1 MRRQIKGNVMF
12 RTIVAAVLALTV
24 TAIPVAAKPVKPVVI
39 GYIPTFKDYRPTL
52 DVIDMSKLTHINI
65 SFVNP
70 DAQGRFVN
78 GDLLACSDGYA
89 PDGGM
94 TPAADIRNIVAK
106 AHKHGVKV
114 LVSLGGGTLPK
125 CTGDWLDLLSDEK
138 RATTVASLVKFA
150 EDFDLDGIDVD
161 LEWETLTA
169 IDKAGR
175 YVPFTEELNKA
186 LDKRGLLLTC
196 ATASN
201 PGGMIPIGS
210 IPHFDYI
217 NIMSYDG
224 VGATWGPPGG
234 ENASMDMARKDIAT
248 WLARGAPKEKIVL
261 GVPFYGRGFG
271 TYAGQYT
278 DYRSILERHGEK
290 AAYSDVI
297 GERCGGCS
305 YITYSGRPTT
315 RAKARLAAE
324 QTAGVMIWELTEDV
338 QGPYSLLDA
347 LHDSLHNE

>member
-1 MRRQIKGNVMF
+1 MI
-12 RTIVAAVLALTV
+12 AAPAV
-24 TAIPVAAKPVKPVVI
+24 AKPAKPVVI

-52 DVIDMSKLTHINI
+52 EVIDMSKLTHINI
-65 SFVNP
+65 SFANP
-70 DAQGRFVN
+70 DAEGRFVN

-89 PDGGM
+89 PGDGM
-94 TPAADIRNIVAK
+94 LPAADIRNIVAK

-125 CTGDWLDLLSDEK
+125 CSGDWVDLLSDEK
-138 RATTVASLVKFA
+138 RATTVANLVKFA
-150 EDFDLDGIDVD
+150 EEFDLDGIDVD
-161 LEWETLTA
+161 LEWEILTA

-175 YVPFTEELNKA
+175 YVQFTAELSRE

-217 NIMSYDG
+217 NLMSYDG
-224 VGATWGPPGG
+224 VGPTWGPAGG
-234 ENASMDMARKDIAT
+234 ENASMEMARKDIAV

-271 TYAGQYT
+271 EYAGQFN
-278 DYRSILERHGEK
+278 DYRHILERFGED
-290 AAYSDVI
+290 AAYGDVI
-297 GERCGGCS
+297 GERCAGCS

-338 QGPYSLLDA
+338 QGPNSLLDA
-347 LHDSLHNE
+347 LYDSLNNE